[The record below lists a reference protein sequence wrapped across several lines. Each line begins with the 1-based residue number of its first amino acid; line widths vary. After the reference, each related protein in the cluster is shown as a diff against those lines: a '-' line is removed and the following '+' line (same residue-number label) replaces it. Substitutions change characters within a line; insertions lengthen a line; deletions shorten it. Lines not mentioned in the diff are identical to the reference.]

1 MKTNLTSN
9 LEVSSLKR
17 RWKHKEHIFVLIE
30 EMKTT
35 PTLHLERK

>member
-9 LEVSSLKR
+9 LEVSSLER
-17 RWKHKEHIFVLIE
+17 RWKRRDHIFVLIE

-35 PTLHLERK
+35 PILHLERR